1 MQYVRA
7 FDPDKAVDAGFPG
20 FRVQVLSHLESAL
33 MMSSHIKEGG
43 CGPGLHY
50 HRSDQLYYLIDGLMN
65 IQLGTEIHD
74 IRAKRSCSSLPDWRT
89 ATGMRVLGTRPT
101 SR

>member
-1 MQYVRA
+1 MQYLRP

-20 FRVQVLSHLESAL
+20 FRAQVLSHLESAL

-50 HRSDQLYYLIDGLMN
+50 HRSDQL
-65 IQLGTEIHD
+65 
-74 IRAKRSCSSLPDWRT
+74 
-89 ATGMRVLGTRPT
+89 
-101 SR
+101 

>member
-20 FRVQVLSHLESAL
+20 FRAQVLSHLESAL
-33 MMSSHIKEGG
+33 LMSSHIKEGG

-50 HRSDQLYYLIDGLMN
+50 HSTRAMRSRFTQVDSCAEWQERRITTGRC
-65 IQLGTEIHD
+65 LGPPNP
-74 IRAKRSCSSLPDWRT
+74 RS
-89 ATGMRVLGTRPT
+89 

>member
-1 MQYVRA
+1 MEYVRPS
-7 FDPDKAVDAGFPG
+7 DPDKAVDAGFPG
-20 FRVQVLSHLESAL
+20 FRAQILSHLESAL

-50 HRSDQLYYLIDGLMN
+50 HRSDQLYYLIEGLMN
-65 IQLGTEIHD
+65 IQLAKYTTSA
-74 IRAKRSCSSLPDWRT
+74 RKRSCSSLPDWRT
-89 ATGMRVLGTRPT
+89 ATGMRVPGTRPI